1 MKKVLNAIMIIVALG
16 ALISITVNNVYSMV
30 SNKRYLETLEESIE
44 SSDKLDES
52 NRELGAL
59 LRISNELIK
68 QSEAN

>member
-1 MKKVLNAIMIIVALG
+1 VKKVLNAIMIIVALG